1 MCVSCI
7 SRWILYRWATRETPS
22 QRCFFF
28 FFNVSYLAG
37 IISFGTSSSFLS
49 WLHSFFDVVTSVFT
63 KFLWLWIRSL
73 TSSISVKILTVS
85 YQWGL
90 ILDLNSSSSSRI
102 FCFSASLSSLLT
114 SFHFGLSIF
123 MSFGFITGRQKAPL
137 LALLSVCELITDVL
151 WVTTDRLWKKQCDWS
166 LIKLNICY
174 ICSDLCTEELAGEFL
189 FDAATQNHS
198 E

>member
-1 MCVSCI
+1 MHRLSGSAACGIFPNWGLNV
-7 SRWILYRWATRETPS
+7 RLLYFQVDSLPLSHQGNPLAEVV
-22 QRCFFF
+22 FFF

-137 LALLSVCELITDVL
+137 LALLSVCELNSKSE
-151 WVTTDRLWKKQCDWS
+151 VTHSQQTSK
-166 LIKLNICY
+166 
-174 ICSDLCTEELAGEFL
+174 EL
-189 FDAATQNHS
+189 TW
-198 E
+198 